1 MFKNEFRILIYKH
14 KKSIMKNFI
23 ILLFI
28 TFMISSCTLFK
39 PAFIDSTHDS
49 IYIETYKDTTI
60 YLNDSTY
67 FKAYLKCDSLNN
79 IMLSEL
85 SQASGS
91 LIEQEVKYK
100 NNYIYIRNHID
111 STKLNFQLKNKT
123 EKVDNIVI
131 KNIVKYQIPKFCY
144 YILVVCVLSIIIN
157 IIFIKNKLF

>member
-1 MFKNEFRILIYKH
+1 
-14 KKSIMKNFI
+14 MKNFI

-28 TFMISSCTLFK
+28 TFMISSCSLTK
-39 PAFIDSTHDS
+39 PFIDSNRDS
-49 IYIETYKDTTI
+49 IFIETYKDTTI

-67 FKAYLKCDSLNN
+67 FQAYLKCDSLNN

-85 SQASGS
+85 SQGSGS
-91 LIEQEVKYK
+91 LIEQEVIYK

-111 STKLNFQLKNKT
+111 STKLNFQLKNKS

-131 KNIVKYQIPKFCY
+131 KNIVKYKIPKFCY
-144 YILVVCVLSIIIN
+144 YFFIICVLSIIIN

>member
-1 MFKNEFRILIYKH
+1 
-14 KKSIMKNFI
+14 MKNFI

-28 TFMISSCTLFK
+28 TFTFSSCSLTK
-39 PAFIDSTHDS
+39 PFIDSNRDS

-67 FKAYLKCDSLNN
+67 FQAYLKCDSLNN

-85 SQASGS
+85 SQGSGKI
-91 LIEQEVKYK
+91 IEQEVIYK

-131 KNIVKYQIPKFCY
+131 KNIVKYKIPKFCY